1 MRTFLAI
8 DIGDEVRKKV
18 SFLIDRFKGLDSGIK
33 WVNPDNIH
41 LTIYFFGEID
51 ENTKTMLEEIIE
63 TSLKEVDG
71 FSLTVEGIS
80 AFPTMNYPRVLWVG
94 ITDDSGVLDTLFS
107 AVRGGIEERNLHVNK
122 EKRDYKPHLTLGRV
136 KRRPGNRL
144 MRAIEKHSTELIGSF
159 NVDSVILYRSTLT
172 RNGPVYESLRKFTI

>member
-8 DIGDEVRKKV
+8 DIRDEVRKKV

-51 ENTKTMLEEIIE
+51 ENTKTMLEDIIE
-63 TSLKEVDG
+63 TSLNG
-71 FSLTVEGIS
+71 IGSFSLTVEGIS
-80 AFPTMNYPRVLWVG
+80 AFPTMKYPRVLWVG
-94 ITDDSGVLDTLFS
+94 ITDDSGELDTLFK
-107 AVRGGIEERNLHVNK
+107 AVRGGIEEKNLHVNR

-144 MRAIEKHSTELIGSF
+144 IKEIEKYSAELFGSF
-159 NVDSVILYRSTLT
+159 NVNSVILFRSTLT
-172 RNGPVYESLRKFTI
+172 RNGPIYESLRTFTI